1 MNTSCKVHQNDNK
14 LTTTQ
19 MNTAAITTKKT
30 RKSSDR
36 KNKLSIESNQ

>member
-1 MNTSCKVHQNDNK
+1 MNTSCNEHQNDNK

-36 KNKLSIESNQ
+36 KNKLSI